1 MLYFE
6 KIKKV
11 LNEIKEASLKLA
23 LSEYVLSSYVL
34 SSNDFFKLL
43 GKRLGAL

>member
-1 MLYFE
+1 MKMLYFE

-11 LNEIKEASLKLA
+11 LNQIKEESLKLA
-23 LSEYVLSSYVL
+23 LSEYVLSY
-34 SSNDFFKLL
+34 NDFFKLL